1 MLGNNARKFL
11 TAFFF
16 LLPDTVVD
24 RMRKRRDCASGRPD
38 INRIFFNGLAVER
51 IMAVPNVS
59 QHLGSDVKGLRLMD
73 KHDRVAIKS
82 RTLRRNAAESV
93 VAERA

>member
-1 MLGNNARKFL
+1 MPLEGISYG
-11 TAFFF
+11 FFF
-16 LLPDTVVD
+16 FSPDTVVG

-38 INRIFFNGLAVER
+38 INRIFFNGLAAER
-51 IMAVPNVS
+51 IMALPNVS
-59 QHLGSDVKGLRLMD
+59 QHLSSDVKGLRLMD

-82 RTLRRNAAESV
+82 HTLHRNASESV